1 MSVEPDVLRMPNRA
15 QTGKLFS
22 SLGLV
27 FIYSFSFSRLFF
39 CIFLALVSI
48 LCVCVIY
55 IYRER
60 DPAIFMIFSSSLS
73 CSHRPSSVIYRISI
87 FITFSFVI
95 YR

>member
-39 CIFLALVSI
+39 LHLPRSGFDS
-48 LCVCVIY
+48 LCVWDIY
-55 IYRER
+55 I
-60 DPAIFMIFSSSLS
+60 
-73 CSHRPSSVIYRISI
+73 
-87 FITFSFVI
+87 
-95 YR
+95 